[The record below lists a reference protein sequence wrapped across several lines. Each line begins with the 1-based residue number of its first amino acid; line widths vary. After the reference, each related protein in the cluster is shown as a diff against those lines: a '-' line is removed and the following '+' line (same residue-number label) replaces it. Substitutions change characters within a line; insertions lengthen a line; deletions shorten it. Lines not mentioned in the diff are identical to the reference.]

1 MKRALPPSL
10 RQRQRGASLI
20 EVLVAFLL
28 LSLGLLGMS
37 ALQINALQNS
47 HSSLQRSQATML
59 AHFMMDAMRANPAAA
74 RTGGY
79 NLGVLG
85 TPGPPAI
92 PSVSVCVPPVDVSL
106 PTHDQRAW
114 LEAMQGILGQAN
126 TCGLISCAAAAGG
139 TQCTVQVYWDD
150 TRGTGGAAAQ
160 MIEIRSLL

>member
-1 MKRALPPSL
+1 MKPASPKS
-10 RQRQRGASLI
+10 QRGASLI

-59 AHFMMDAMRANPAAA
+59 AHFMMDAMRANAATA

-85 TPGPPAI
+85 NPGPPAL
-92 PSVSVCVPPVDVSL
+92 PSVPVCVVPAAASL

-114 LEAMQGILGQAN
+114 MLAMRNILGQAN
-126 TCGLISCAAAAGG
+126 TTCGLISCAAVAGG